1 MSHGD
6 GDGGGKPEKEVPVHV
21 KNLKTN
27 QKVDFKMP
35 EMATVA
41 DTWARAYTELGEQR
55 VAGDEFQCADGASLM
70 GKLTTTLEQL
80 LEEKICQARK
90 FEIRGPTGGAIT
102 ESSFIK
108 GPAVGF

>member
-1 MSHGD
+1 MSQGG
-6 GDGGGKPEKEVPVHV
+6 GDGGGKPEKEVPVHL

-41 DTWARAYTELGEQR
+41 ATWARAYTELGEQR
-55 VAGDEFQCADGASLM
+55 AADDEFQCADGTSLM

-80 LEEKICQARK
+80 HAENVCQARK
-90 FEIRGPTGGAIT
+90 FEIRGPTGGAIM
-102 ESSFIK
+102 EFGFIN
-108 GPAVGF
+108 GDAVGS

>member
-1 MSHGD
+1 MSQGG

-41 DTWARAYTELGEQR
+41 ATWARAYTELGEQR
-55 VAGDEFQCADGASLM
+55 AADDEFQCADGTSLM
-70 GKLTTTLEQL
+70 GCTRRMSVRRGSSRSA
-80 LEEKICQARK
+80 AR
-90 FEIRGPTGGAIT
+90 RA
-102 ESSFIK
+102 
-108 GPAVGF
+108 AQ